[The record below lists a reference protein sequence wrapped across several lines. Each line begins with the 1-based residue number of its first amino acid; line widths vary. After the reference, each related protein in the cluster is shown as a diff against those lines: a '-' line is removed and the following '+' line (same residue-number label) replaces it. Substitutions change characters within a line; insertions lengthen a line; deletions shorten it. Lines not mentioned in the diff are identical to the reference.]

1 MPIIQ
6 LDYVGLIVQNP
17 SSSPEKT
24 GSNMM
29 TIPDISWL
37 LCPFFISQDPATCI
51 HATFAAGSLGRK
63 SGTFHPELPATVAKS
78 KIRFFFSCEISPFSS
93 FWGTH
98 AISKKDGM
106 IWNVKP
112 FLLKKTSISIYF
124 YHFLSILIEQSL
136 IAWIDLTNES
146 LYTNQAI
153 VSVVFFSHP
162 PGQCF
167 QHSTP
172 QKNIDP
178 YRGFLKYGY
187 PMVPPNHPFP

>member
-106 IWNVKP
+106 IWNGKP
-112 FLLKKTSISIYF
+112 FLLKKNIHFYISIIF
-124 YHFLSILIEQSL
+124 YLYLLNSRWLHESTWQMKASTQIRRSSRSFSFRILLVSAFNTPPPKKISIHIE
-136 IAWIDLTNES
+136 
-146 LYTNQAI
+146 
-153 VSVVFFSHP
+153 VS
-162 PGQCF
+162 
-167 QHSTP
+167 
-172 QKNIDP
+172 
-178 YRGFLKYGY
+178 
-187 PMVPPNHPFP
+187 

>member
-106 IWNVKP
+106 IWNGKP
-112 FLLKKTSISIYF
+112 FLLKKNIHFYIFLSFSIYT
-124 YHFLSILIEQSL
+124 YWTVADCMNRPDKWKPLHKSGDRLGRFLFASS
-136 IAWIDLTNES
+136 W
-146 LYTNQAI
+146 
-153 VSVVFFSHP
+153 SVLSTLHP
-162 PGQCF
+162 P
-167 QHSTP
+167 
-172 QKNIDP
+172 KK
-178 YRGFLKYGY
+178 YRSI
-187 PMVPPNHPFP
+187 